1 MPSSRWRSA
10 LSSSASSAATQEDQ
24 GRFASAARGSYPPS
38 TAPAMGNLDRMEP
51 LLVRAAR
58 REPVERTPVWFMR
71 QAGRS
76 LPEYRELRKQYGLF
90 EIARQP
96 ELCAEV
102 TLQPVRR
109 HDVDA
114 AVMFADI
121 MLPVLGMGVDVELV
135 ENVGPVVA
143 APVRAEA
150 DVERLRVAEPDEA
163 VPFILESIRLVRET
177 LAPEQALV
185 GFC

>member
-1 MPSSRWRSA
+1 
-10 LSSSASSAATQEDQ
+10 
-24 GRFASAARGSYPPS
+24 
-38 TAPAMGNLDRMEP
+38 
-51 LLVRAAR
+51 
-58 REPVERTPVWFMR
+58 MR

-76 LPEYRELRKQYGLF
+76 LPEYRKLRESYGLF
-90 EIARQP
+90 DIARQP

-109 HDVDA
+109 LGVDA

-143 APVRAEA
+143 APVRTLA
-150 DVERLRVAEPDEA
+150 DVERLA
-163 VPFILESIRLVRET
+163 VPEPEGSAPWTLASVRLVREA
-177 LAPEQALV
+177 LASPEPGMSCA
-185 GFC
+185 G